1 MKWKQP
7 KSAGDVP
14 QARSGHTFTHAKEA
28 GKIFMFGGQSHS
40 LPPGPCND
48 LYCLDVSEEGGDGY
62 TWSKIPVAADGP
74 AARWH
79 HSTTAIS
86 PKHLYIFGGFAAKT
100 RLDDAW
106 LLDTDDGSM
115 TALKP
120 TPNAPSAR
128 GAHTANI
135 VGSKL
140 YLFAGYGGK
149 GAGRRDFNGVHALDL
164 DMMEWSNVQT
174 AGEPPAARSGHQTCV
189 VRTKMYVF
197 GGWNCVEQL
206 SDVCIL
212 DTDGDTPTWSVL
224 EELAFSVPRW
234 NFSAVAVW
242 AVPHYK
248 IFVFGGNSGDLN
260 DNATSPQGVYLNDV
274 HVLDTG
280 NNTWGEPL
288 ITGTLPS
295 PRADT
300 ELVFDADS
308 HQLMLFGGW
317 ANQWFGDLHFLDCG
331 EIVGP
336 PYSILTI
343 EPTIGAV
350 TGETKV
356 KVTGMNFGGF
366 IGEKATIRFACAK
379 AFADSEGT
387 VIDATTIECES
398 PNFEATG
405 PVAVEVRVSM
415 GKEGMTNTAC
425 EYKFHSVSS
434 SSTTL
439 CYGPGALAAGNRAG
453 TVTSF
458 VIQSQDSKCAPRDTG
473 GDKYSITVDKIVPTM
488 GVDAKGNPKKLSEE
502 EIAELRGEPIEAS
515 VVDQGDGT
523 YIVSYCC
530 PTAGEFDVNVNFDGT
545 FQGEAGAVRGCPF
558 RVTQDDTSPEANNT
572 LGGPLMLKSLKDSTR
587 DVKDF
592 SNTTLRNLRKEIP
605 KGQLDPLIKVK
616 QNLVFVENRK
626 KEIDY
631 AVDTTTA
638 ALNYLKNNGGHVDR
652 EIKAMSEAGDSWV
665 ELQTQAPVTQA
676 AIVPET
682 KTQAMKTQATIID
695 YEKYLNKEA
704 DAFRVHD
711 FWQADMGEDKPA
723 MNPESARESIAIARR
738 KLKEEKATLAFNTEL
753 CSLFDFDDLIV
764 ASNKMV
770 ETMDRELGFMETVWN
785 ITEEASTF
793 VNEAKE
799 QLWTEV
805 RAEALEDEAKRFMK
819 ITKGLHK
826 DIRWCKA
833 YTALDKMCKDFLL
846 TVPLISSLHHKSM
859 RIRHWGYL
867 QKATG
872 KEFTPPPE
880 DPDITLG
887 ALLDLNLHEFSADVE
902 EICDQAIKEEKME
915 VQLALLK
922 TTYAGVE
929 WIVSKYQETDIPQLV
944 MNDEDFEVLEADQLI
959 VQGMMASRYLAQF
972 EEEVTTWQHEL
983 STVAEVIVVL
993 TETQRTWSYLEPLF
1007 IGSEEVKKEL
1017 PETAAK
1023 FKMINDEVIGILRTA
1038 DKDTNIKKACNHE
1051 GLLDEIEGI
1060 VTQLNGCKKSLADFL
1075 DGRRRQFPR
1084 FYFTSEAD
1092 LLDLLSNGNQPD
1104 KIIVHVPKIYL
1115 ATKTMTLVHT
1125 SDDPHDRPTITHMTA
1140 GVGVEHSEMEPH
1152 TKLDGKIEFYLE
1164 DILQAQR
1171 HTLFEHTKR
1180 SIKRYLDLP
1189 RVDWLMH
1196 GGKSPSDIAQ
1206 VCLLV
1211 TGVYY
1216 VNEVED
1222 TFQLMMGGD
1231 SQGMKTYSKK
1241 QIQQLR
1247 GLIALTTTD
1256 LNKQQRMRVM
1266 CTITLDAHS
1275 RDIVLKMVR
1284 DGVGEVLHFQWQS
1297 QLKQKWRQPFQS
1309 YLNRD
1314 PTLRGDK
1321 QERAEIA
1328 ILNAVLPY
1336 DFEYL
1341 GNGPRLVVT
1350 PLTDRIYVTA
1360 TQALNLMLGCAPAG
1374 PAGTGKTEST
1384 KDLASALGKV
1394 CYVFNCSPEMDYKS
1408 MGNIY
1413 KGLAS
1418 SGSWGCF
1425 DEFNRLIPEVLSV
1438 CSVQFKA
1445 VLDGIQADT
1454 PTCTVEGDEV
1464 SLDPTCGAF
1473 ITMNPGYLGRS
1484 ELPEGLK
1491 ALFRPITVM
1500 VPDLVLICENMMMSE
1515 GYEDAKPLASKFYG
1529 LYSLLG
1535 QLLSKQLHYD
1545 WGLRAVKSVLVV
1557 AGGFKRAEPDVYE
1570 ANLLMRAL
1578 RDFNIPK
1585 IPMCDQPIF
1594 FGLLGDLF
1602 PGINPPRLLD
1612 ELLEESIRKACVD
1625 LNYFPDETFC
1635 LKCVQLEEL
1644 LAIRHCVMVM
1654 GSAGAGK
1661 SSTWRTLRGARNY
1674 MGAPLK
1680 TSFKDFNPK
1689 SISTKELYGYI
1700 TMATREWRDG
1710 LLSKIMRDLGLIP
1723 DELPKWLLLD
1733 GDLDANWIESMNS
1746 VMDDNKML
1754 TLASNE
1760 RIPLKPHM
1768 KMIFEIRD
1776 LKHATPA
1783 TVSRAGILYISTD
1796 DGYQYRALIISWLKA
1811 RADPDDMLCPLPK
1824 EIIGILRDLFD
1835 EYVDKTVFEKN
1846 KAFRTILPVE
1856 DITHVTSL
1864 LYMLE
1869 RLLPQVDFG
1878 GKKKGGDDEDEG
1890 KKADEEQMAMPDI
1903 IATIFVFSIVWAFG
1917 CSMTLSDDGNDYQ
1930 KLFSEWWRGEW
1941 KKVKFP
1947 SRDTV
1952 FDYWLDPKTWKFE
1965 AWVKSPY
1972 FYVVDYNSI
1981 ETPMGQVTVPT
1992 SETCAVDFWM
2002 ANMVENRRGV
2012 MLAGPAG
2019 TGKTQMI
2026 MGMLNSQ
2033 DPTERVSCIINFNFY
2048 TDSTVLQ
2055 TTMEVPLEK
2064 KTGSNY
2070 GPPGNTK
2077 MIYFIDDV
2085 NLPEVDKYMTQDAIS
2100 LLRQQIE
2107 YEHVYD
2113 RQKLTVKSIAKTQMV
2128 SGMNPTAGSF
2138 AINPRLQRWF
2148 CTFAIGMPGPTSL
2161 LTIYQT
2167 FLDGHLSHNMFPEE
2181 VQEIST
2187 NLIKAA
2193 LGLHAQVAMG
2203 FRKTAANFHYEFNV
2217 RHLSNVFQGLLVSK
2231 PIQFKTAD
2239 KFVQLWLH
2247 ESERVYGDRLVSGE
2261 DLAKYLQMAQA
2272 QCKKN
2277 FPANNV
2283 AKFFASENAEPLIF
2297 CHFAE
2302 NIQDKCYDQ
2311 ITQLSHLQTL
2321 LTDAL
2326 HEYNDTN
2333 TVMDLVLFEDALK
2346 HVCRVVRIVLNEGG
2360 HALLV
2365 GVGGSGK
2372 QSLSRLSAFICG
2384 YTVKQIVISSTY
2396 GINDLKEDL
2405 KWMYNKAGL
2414 RDEGIMFLMT
2424 DSQITN
2430 EKFLIY
2436 LNDLL
2441 ASGDIPDL
2449 FGGEELDAV
2458 INGCMPKV
2466 KALGKEQNKAN
2477 AWIYFIGEIRK
2488 NLHCSLCF
2496 SPVGDDFRNRA
2507 SKFPALCN
2515 CTVIDWFQPW
2525 PRDALYSVGKKFLEE
2540 VHISSD
2546 TVRAGVENFMPFSF
2560 DCVNKMAGEFLK
2572 VERRFVYTTPK
2583 SYLELL
2589 KLYQHLMKE
2598 KVHASEMA
2606 IDRLEGGLLKLK
2618 ETGSSVAKLEEDL
2631 KVSLVAA
2638 EEKKIVSEGIAE
2650 VVAREKAIVENET
2663 AKAEI
2668 EAKAANVIQTE
2679 VTIKQRDTEA
2689 DLAKAEP
2696 AVAQAMAALDSLNKK
2711 DLSECKTMS
2720 KPPGGVDDV
2729 FASTMILL
2737 AGVHPQV
2744 VVQKNGKVKDRSW
2757 DAAKKQLLGS
2767 IPEYL
2772 DALKGFKAIADAGA
2786 VPNVNWKEVRPY
2798 LELEHFDPEII
2809 KGKNSAAAG
2818 LCSWVINIVMYY
2830 DIVTTVEPK
2839 RKALAE
2845 ANEMLEGANNKLKE
2859 VTELVAE
2866 LQSKLDALIHDL
2878 NEANA
2883 TKQEAMDSVERGH
2896 KKLDLAQRLINAL
2909 ASENVRWAANVVQM
2923 KIDEELLV
2931 GDVLLASAFVSYIGP
2946 FTKTFRDILLEKKM
2960 VPYLLTANAGESIPM
2975 SEDANPVNLMVDA
2988 AAIAVWQGQGLPA
3001 DAVSTENACI
3011 VCNSARWPL
3020 IIDPQLQGIAWLK
3033 QKESDP
3039 SRSLEIVRLGQ
3050 KGMLRKL
3057 ERAIENGFSILIEN
3071 LDERIDAV
3079 ITPVIQRA
3087 KTKKGHK
3094 YYVKLGD
3101 SDVEFHDNFK
3111 MFLHTKLG
3119 NPHFPP
3125 EVQAETTL
3133 VNFTVTILGLEDQL
3147 LALVVK
3153 KERPDLAQKSEEL
3166 VVENR
3171 GFKIKI
3177 KELEDQILAKL
3188 AAAEGDVT
3196 EDVEL
3201 IEGLEDAKR
3210 IAADIAVKMELAEV
3224 VSSNILI
3231 TSEKYRPVASRVS
3244 VLFFLMND
3252 LVKIHTYYIYSLAA
3266 FTKVFYAG
3274 IDAVTFEAEE
3284 AELGEDEEGEGAEG
3298 GEDGEE
3304 AVVHEMN
3311 DEELGHRCVLLEE
3324 SITITVFSYIR
3335 RGLFNVDKL
3344 TVSTQLAITI
3354 LVKDLKLDPEECSYL
3369 IDAKVHKDP
3378 GNIGPLA
3385 EWMTESMWAKVKAL
3399 EGMKC
3404 FNGLGD
3410 AMQADC
3416 DEWRIW
3422 FDNEQAE
3429 NAKIPGDFKDITL
3442 FAKLVLLRAMRA
3454 DRLCSALDRWVGTE
3468 MGKPYIQQPPFDMLK
3483 TMDECV
3489 ADTPVFFVLFPG
3501 VDPTP
3506 WVEDVGIKKG
3516 FTISNGRFVNIS
3528 MGQGQEAPAEAVLS
3542 KFGKEGGWVMFQ
3554 NCHLMQSWVP
3564 ALERQFEIVCE
3575 DIHPEFRMFL
3585 SAEPPTFS
3593 YWKNMPES
3601 LMQSCIKVANE
3612 APSDIQSNLRA
3623 SWALLSQERID
3634 LNSKPREFK
3643 GCIFAVCWFHSM
3655 VLGRRKF
3662 GQQGW
3667 SRKYPFNA
3675 GDFKICS
3682 DVLTTYLDN
3691 NNEVPWEDLRYIFC
3705 EIMYGGHI
3713 TDSWDR
3719 RTCSTYLDVL
3729 FTDGIFKKYEFGK
3742 GFASPDPDTLDY
3754 QGYAS
3759 YIETE
3764 MVPEIPPLFGLHA
3777 NAEIGYLTVQVNN
3790 LFSTILNMSGG
3801 DSAGGGGGGSKAES
3815 TMNQLMEEMPEYYE
3829 MVGIGAMA
3837 KELNDGEEGPFVQ
3850 VALQEF
3856 GRMNVLLTEMTRSLI
3871 ELGKGLK
3878 GQLNMSIPMEELKS
3892 CLGIDMVPGRNPFH
3906 SCSWEKIAWFS
3917 MKPLGGWFRD
3927 ITERCTQLSAWAEEL
3942 VRPFS
3947 LWLPGTFNPTAYLT
3961 AVMQVTAR
3969 SEGLPLDKMT
3979 VETHA
3984 SCFWSMTEC
3993 DYHPHNGA
4001 FVHGLFIEGA
4011 RWPTLEEID
4020 EKYDIDGT
4028 HCGGHLTDSLLKQ
4041 LLPLLPV
4048 MYVKAVTVQP
4058 TWEPSAVG
4066 YLRHDPHCYEC
4077 PMYTTGY
4084 RGPTYIQLATLH
4096 TQDPC
4101 WKWTLA
4107 GVAVI
4112 FQSPE

>member
-1 MKWKQP
+1 
-7 KSAGDVP
+7 
-14 QARSGHTFTHAKEA
+14 
-28 GKIFMFGGQSHS
+28 
-40 LPPGPCND
+40 
-48 LYCLDVSEEGGDGY
+48 
-62 TWSKIPVAADGP
+62 
-74 AARWH
+74 
-79 HSTTAIS
+79 
-86 PKHLYIFGGFAAKT
+86 
-100 RLDDAW
+100 
-106 LLDTDDGSM
+106 
-115 TALKP
+115 
-120 TPNAPSAR
+120 
-128 GAHTANI
+128 
-135 VGSKL
+135 
-140 YLFAGYGGK
+140 
-149 GAGRRDFNGVHALDL
+149 
-164 DMMEWSNVQT
+164 
-174 AGEPPAARSGHQTCV
+174 
-189 VRTKMYVF
+189 
-197 GGWNCVEQL
+197 
-206 SDVCIL
+206 
-212 DTDGDTPTWSVL
+212 
-224 EELAFSVPRW
+224 
-234 NFSAVAVW
+234 
-242 AVPHYK
+242 
-248 IFVFGGNSGDLN
+248 
-260 DNATSPQGVYLNDV
+260 
-274 HVLDTG
+274 
-280 NNTWGEPL
+280 
-288 ITGTLPS
+288 
-295 PRADT
+295 
-300 ELVFDADS
+300 
-308 HQLMLFGGW
+308 
-317 ANQWFGDLHFLDCG
+317 
-331 EIVGP
+331 
-336 PYSILTI
+336 
-343 EPTIGAV
+343 
-350 TGETKV
+350 
-356 KVTGMNFGGF
+356 
-366 IGEKATIRFACAK
+366 
-379 AFADSEGT
+379 
-387 VIDATTIECES
+387 
-398 PNFEATG
+398 
-405 PVAVEVRVSM
+405 
-415 GKEGMTNTAC
+415 
-425 EYKFHSVSS
+425 
-434 SSTTL
+434 
-439 CYGPGALAAGNRAG
+439 
-453 TVTSF
+453 
-458 VIQSQDSKCAPRDTG
+458 
-473 GDKYSITVDKIVPTM
+473 
-488 GVDAKGNPKKLSEE
+488 
-502 EIAELRGEPIEAS
+502 
-515 VVDQGDGT
+515 
-523 YIVSYCC
+523 
-530 PTAGEFDVNVNFDGT
+530 
-545 FQGEAGAVRGCPF
+545 
-558 RVTQDDTSPEANNT
+558 
-572 LGGPLMLKSLKDSTR
+572 
-587 DVKDF
+587 
-592 SNTTLRNLRKEIP
+592 
-605 KGQLDPLIKVK
+605 
-616 QNLVFVENRK
+616 
-626 KEIDY
+626 
-631 AVDTTTA
+631 
-638 ALNYLKNNGGHVDR
+638 
-652 EIKAMSEAGDSWV
+652 
-665 ELQTQAPVTQA
+665 
-676 AIVPET
+676 
-682 KTQAMKTQATIID
+682 
-695 YEKYLNKEA
+695 
-704 DAFRVHD
+704 
-711 FWQADMGEDKPA
+711 
-723 MNPESARESIAIARR
+723 
-738 KLKEEKATLAFNTEL
+738 
-753 CSLFDFDDLIV
+753 
-764 ASNKMV
+764 
-770 ETMDRELGFMETVWN
+770 
-785 ITEEASTF
+785 
-793 VNEAKE
+793 
-799 QLWTEV
+799 
-805 RAEALEDEAKRFMK
+805 
-819 ITKGLHK
+819 
-826 DIRWCKA
+826 
-833 YTALDKMCKDFLL
+833 
-846 TVPLISSLHHKSM
+846 
-859 RIRHWGYL
+859 
-867 QKATG
+867 
-872 KEFTPPPE
+872 
-880 DPDITLG
+880 
-887 ALLDLNLHEFSADVE
+887 
-902 EICDQAIKEEKME
+902 
-915 VQLALLK
+915 
-922 TTYAGVE
+922 
-929 WIVSKYQETDIPQLV
+929 
-944 MNDEDFEVLEADQLI
+944 
-959 VQGMMASRYLAQF
+959 
-972 EEEVTTWQHEL
+972 VTTWQHEL

-2311 ITQLSHLQTL
+2311 ITQLSHL
-2321 LTDAL
+2321 
-2326 HEYNDTN
+2326 
-2333 TVMDLVLFEDALK
+2333 
-2346 HVCRVVRIVLNEGG
+2346 
-2360 HALLV
+2360 
-2365 GVGGSGK
+2365 
-2372 QSLSRLSAFICG
+2372 
-2384 YTVKQIVISSTY
+2384 
-2396 GINDLKEDL
+2396 
-2405 KWMYNKAGL
+2405 
-2414 RDEGIMFLMT
+2414 
-2424 DSQITN
+2424 
-2430 EKFLIY
+2430 
-2436 LNDLL
+2436 
-2441 ASGDIPDL
+2441 
-2449 FGGEELDAV
+2449 
-2458 INGCMPKV
+2458 
-2466 KALGKEQNKAN
+2466 
-2477 AWIYFIGEIRK
+2477 
-2488 NLHCSLCF
+2488 
-2496 SPVGDDFRNRA
+2496 
-2507 SKFPALCN
+2507 
-2515 CTVIDWFQPW
+2515 
-2525 PRDALYSVGKKFLEE
+2525 
-2540 VHISSD
+2540 
-2546 TVRAGVENFMPFSF
+2546 
-2560 DCVNKMAGEFLK
+2560 
-2572 VERRFVYTTPK
+2572 
-2583 SYLELL
+2583 
-2589 KLYQHLMKE
+2589 
-2598 KVHASEMA
+2598 
-2606 IDRLEGGLLKLK
+2606 
-2618 ETGSSVAKLEEDL
+2618 
-2631 KVSLVAA
+2631 
-2638 EEKKIVSEGIAE
+2638 
-2650 VVAREKAIVENET
+2650 
-2663 AKAEI
+2663 
-2668 EAKAANVIQTE
+2668 
-2679 VTIKQRDTEA
+2679 
-2689 DLAKAEP
+2689 
-2696 AVAQAMAALDSLNKK
+2696 
-2711 DLSECKTMS
+2711 
-2720 KPPGGVDDV
+2720 
-2729 FASTMILL
+2729 
-2737 AGVHPQV
+2737 
-2744 VVQKNGKVKDRSW
+2744 
-2757 DAAKKQLLGS
+2757 
-2767 IPEYL
+2767 
-2772 DALKGFKAIADAGA
+2772 
-2786 VPNVNWKEVRPY
+2786 
-2798 LELEHFDPEII
+2798 
-2809 KGKNSAAAG
+2809 
-2818 LCSWVINIVMYY
+2818 
-2830 DIVTTVEPK
+2830 
-2839 RKALAE
+2839 
-2845 ANEMLEGANNKLKE
+2845 
-2859 VTELVAE
+2859 
-2866 LQSKLDALIHDL
+2866 
-2878 NEANA
+2878 
-2883 TKQEAMDSVERGH
+2883 
-2896 KKLDLAQRLINAL
+2896 
-2909 ASENVRWAANVVQM
+2909 
-2923 KIDEELLV
+2923 
-2931 GDVLLASAFVSYIGP
+2931 
-2946 FTKTFRDILLEKKM
+2946 
-2960 VPYLLTANAGESIPM
+2960 
-2975 SEDANPVNLMVDA
+2975 
-2988 AAIAVWQGQGLPA
+2988 
-3001 DAVSTENACI
+3001 
-3011 VCNSARWPL
+3011 
-3020 IIDPQLQGIAWLK
+3020 
-3033 QKESDP
+3033 
-3039 SRSLEIVRLGQ
+3039 
-3050 KGMLRKL
+3050 
-3057 ERAIENGFSILIEN
+3057 
-3071 LDERIDAV
+3071 
-3079 ITPVIQRA
+3079 
-3087 KTKKGHK
+3087 
-3094 YYVKLGD
+3094 
-3101 SDVEFHDNFK
+3101 
-3111 MFLHTKLG
+3111 
-3119 NPHFPP
+3119 
-3125 EVQAETTL
+3125 
-3133 VNFTVTILGLEDQL
+3133 
-3147 LALVVK
+3147 
-3153 KERPDLAQKSEEL
+3153 
-3166 VVENR
+3166 
-3171 GFKIKI
+3171 
-3177 KELEDQILAKL
+3177 
-3188 AAAEGDVT
+3188 
-3196 EDVEL
+3196 
-3201 IEGLEDAKR
+3201 
-3210 IAADIAVKMELAEV
+3210 
-3224 VSSNILI
+3224 
-3231 TSEKYRPVASRVS
+3231 
-3244 VLFFLMND
+3244 
-3252 LVKIHTYYIYSLAA
+3252 
-3266 FTKVFYAG
+3266 
-3274 IDAVTFEAEE
+3274 
-3284 AELGEDEEGEGAEG
+3284 
-3298 GEDGEE
+3298 
-3304 AVVHEMN
+3304 
-3311 DEELGHRCVLLEE
+3311 
-3324 SITITVFSYIR
+3324 
-3335 RGLFNVDKL
+3335 
-3344 TVSTQLAITI
+3344 
-3354 LVKDLKLDPEECSYL
+3354 
-3369 IDAKVHKDP
+3369 
-3378 GNIGPLA
+3378 
-3385 EWMTESMWAKVKAL
+3385 
-3399 EGMKC
+3399 
-3404 FNGLGD
+3404 
-3410 AMQADC
+3410 
-3416 DEWRIW
+3416 
-3422 FDNEQAE
+3422 
-3429 NAKIPGDFKDITL
+3429 
-3442 FAKLVLLRAMRA
+3442 
-3454 DRLCSALDRWVGTE
+3454 
-3468 MGKPYIQQPPFDMLK
+3468 
-3483 TMDECV
+3483 
-3489 ADTPVFFVLFPG
+3489 
-3501 VDPTP
+3501 
-3506 WVEDVGIKKG
+3506 
-3516 FTISNGRFVNIS
+3516 
-3528 MGQGQEAPAEAVLS
+3528 
-3542 KFGKEGGWVMFQ
+3542 
-3554 NCHLMQSWVP
+3554 
-3564 ALERQFEIVCE
+3564 
-3575 DIHPEFRMFL
+3575 
-3585 SAEPPTFS
+3585 
-3593 YWKNMPES
+3593 
-3601 LMQSCIKVANE
+3601 
-3612 APSDIQSNLRA
+3612 
-3623 SWALLSQERID
+3623 
-3634 LNSKPREFK
+3634 
-3643 GCIFAVCWFHSM
+3643 
-3655 VLGRRKF
+3655 
-3662 GQQGW
+3662 
-3667 SRKYPFNA
+3667 
-3675 GDFKICS
+3675 
-3682 DVLTTYLDN
+3682 
-3691 NNEVPWEDLRYIFC
+3691 
-3705 EIMYGGHI
+3705 
-3713 TDSWDR
+3713 
-3719 RTCSTYLDVL
+3719 
-3729 FTDGIFKKYEFGK
+3729 
-3742 GFASPDPDTLDY
+3742 
-3754 QGYAS
+3754 
-3759 YIETE
+3759 
-3764 MVPEIPPLFGLHA
+3764 
-3777 NAEIGYLTVQVNN
+3777 
-3790 LFSTILNMSGG
+3790 
-3801 DSAGGGGGGSKAES
+3801 
-3815 TMNQLMEEMPEYYE
+3815 
-3829 MVGIGAMA
+3829 
-3837 KELNDGEEGPFVQ
+3837 
-3850 VALQEF
+3850 
-3856 GRMNVLLTEMTRSLI
+3856 
-3871 ELGKGLK
+3871 
-3878 GQLNMSIPMEELKS
+3878 
-3892 CLGIDMVPGRNPFH
+3892 
-3906 SCSWEKIAWFS
+3906 
-3917 MKPLGGWFRD
+3917 
-3927 ITERCTQLSAWAEEL
+3927 
-3942 VRPFS
+3942 
-3947 LWLPGTFNPTAYLT
+3947 
-3961 AVMQVTAR
+3961 
-3969 SEGLPLDKMT
+3969 
-3979 VETHA
+3979 
-3984 SCFWSMTEC
+3984 
-3993 DYHPHNGA
+3993 
-4001 FVHGLFIEGA
+4001 
-4011 RWPTLEEID
+4011 
-4020 EKYDIDGT
+4020 
-4028 HCGGHLTDSLLKQ
+4028 
-4041 LLPLLPV
+4041 
-4048 MYVKAVTVQP
+4048 
-4058 TWEPSAVG
+4058 
-4066 YLRHDPHCYEC
+4066 
-4077 PMYTTGY
+4077 
-4084 RGPTYIQLATLH
+4084 
-4096 TQDPC
+4096 
-4101 WKWTLA
+4101 
-4107 GVAVI
+4107 
-4112 FQSPE
+4112 